1 LSDLPHQDSQDDNR
15 NHVDVVT
22 LQPRCRRRTRT
33 GAQEVQ
39 DSEAGEAAASNGQ
52 YGQAQQAADG
62 AQITFVIATSGD
74 KGSADP
80 AMTSERLA
88 QIREAEECAA
98 AAALGVDDVV
108 FLRYKDGEL
117 SPTLALRRDIT
128 RLIRMK
134 KPDVVVTLDPT
145 VYWYGTRGIN
155 HPDHRAI
162 GAATLEAI
170 FPTARDRL
178 NFIEHER
185 DEGLAPHK
193 VKAVYI
199 AGAAEPT
206 VTVDVTTA
214 VERQIQ
220 ALYAHKSQISDMEKM
235 AQRIRERSLDPNAPP
250 EYPRRIEKFR
260 VINLR

>member
-1 LSDLPHQDSQDDNR
+1 MSETANPANGAIGRVLGVFAHPDD
-15 NHVDVVT
+15 
-22 LQPRCRRRTRT
+22 P
-33 GAQEVQ
+33 EFF
-39 DSEAGEAAASNGQ
+39 AGGTFAKW
-52 YGQAQQAADG
+52 AADG
-62 AQITFVIATSGD
+62 AEITFLIATSGD

-80 AMTSERLA
+80 EMTHERLA
-88 QIREAEECAA
+88 TIREEEEREA
-98 AAALGVDDVV
+98 AAALGVKDVV

-117 SPTLALRRDIT
+117 FPTLDLRRDIT
-128 RLIRMK
+128 RIIRMK
-134 KPDVVVTLDPT
+134 KPDIVVTLDPT
-145 VYWYGTRGIN
+145 VFWRGGGGIN

-185 DEGLAPHK
+185 DEGLETHK
-193 VKAVYI
+193 VGTVYI

-206 VTVDVTTA
+206 HTIDVTDS

-220 ALYAHKSQISDMEKM
+220 SLRAHKSQISDMDMM
-235 AQRIRERSLDPNAPP
+235 AERIRERSLDPNSPP

-260 VINLR
+260 VITMR